1 MFVKGGGGDDGVTL
15 AKVLASCG
23 HKPSVASHEVLL
35 RVSIRHVEGRDG
47 VLLGEGQEIRL
58 GLVCN
63 WFEGCGVLGQCLMG
77 ACIGVTL
84 QSAEGPE
91 LCLVCLLLLLALL
104 KVRHGRLAYLGI
116 TGTVVVQLL
125 RDVACSEEGV
135 VTSGLWPANT
145 CM

>member
-1 MFVKGGGGDDGVTL
+1 MEGGGGDDGVTL
-15 AKVLASCG
+15 AKVFASCG
-23 HKPSVASHEVLL
+23 HKPSVASHKVLL
-35 RVSIRHVEGRDG
+35 RVSVWHVEGRDG

-63 WFEGCGVLGQCLMG
+63 WLEGGSVLSQCLVG
-77 ACIGVTL
+77 ACTGITL

-91 LCLVCLLLLLALL
+91 LCLTRLLLLLAML
-104 KVRHGRLAYLGI
+104 KVGHGRLAYLGI

-135 VTSGLWPANT
+135 VTGGLWCVT
-145 CM
+145 